1 MCSSHV
7 SVLRFRVGQERR
19 EKDETRDAKSEKND
33 VHAPPPDRARPR
45 RLCERVSPDAL
56 AFTEF

>member
-19 EKDETRDAKSEKND
+19 EKDETRDAKRTTSTRRRQIGLDRD
-33 VHAPPPDRARPR
+33 V
-45 RLCERVSPDAL
+45 CVSVCHPTL
-56 AFTEF
+56 